1 MGGTRRCSPA
11 REAMGGGWNSKRSG
25 RQREYRSGQLGAE
38 TGGGA
43 AGVDSRTG
51 LAVELQL
58 RLEDHSAA
66 TAWPR
71 RVPRRRTEH
80 RRLAARSGTAR
91 TVRRRHKAAQEQGR
105 TWGLAAA
112 QLNRRAALP
121 CLARTPGRT
130 SVGLRRSSGGG
141 RHRMGLDG
149 LRAGYN
155 GAGLAMRAGVG

>member
-25 RQREYRSGQLGAE
+25 RRREYRGGQLGVE

-43 AGVDSRTG
+43 AGVDSRRG

-71 RVPRRRTEH
+71 RVPRRR
-80 RRLAARSGTAR
+80 RNAGGARLGQARLA
-91 TVRRRHKAAQEQGR
+91 Q
-105 TWGLAAA
+105 
-112 QLNRRAALP
+112 
-121 CLARTPGRT
+121 
-130 SVGLRRSSGGG
+130 SGGG
-141 RHRMGLDG
+141 TRR
-149 LRAGYN
+149 LRST
-155 GAGLAMRAGVG
+155 GARGGSGRRR

>member
-25 RQREYRSGQLGAE
+25 RRREYRSGQLGVE

-43 AGVDSRTG
+43 AGVDSRRG

-130 SVGLRRSSGGG
+130 SSGLRQSPGGG
-141 RHRMGLDG
+141 RRRMGLDG
-149 LRAGYN
+149 LHTGCG
-155 GAGLAMRAGVG
+155 GAGLAMRAGMG

>member
-25 RQREYRSGQLGAE
+25 RRREYRSGQLGVE

-43 AGVDSRTG
+43 AGVDSRRG

-66 TAWPR
+66 TTWPR
-71 RVPRRRTEH
+71 RVPRRRTE
-80 RRLAARSGTAR
+80 RRRRTARSGAAR
-91 TVRRRHKAAQEQGR
+91 TVRRRHKVAQEHGR
-105 TWGLAAA
+105 AWGLGAA

-121 CLARTPGRT
+121 CWARTPGRT
-130 SVGLRRSSGGG
+130 SAGLRRSPGGG
-141 RHRMGLDG
+141 RRRMGLDG
-149 LRAGYN
+149 LCAGCG